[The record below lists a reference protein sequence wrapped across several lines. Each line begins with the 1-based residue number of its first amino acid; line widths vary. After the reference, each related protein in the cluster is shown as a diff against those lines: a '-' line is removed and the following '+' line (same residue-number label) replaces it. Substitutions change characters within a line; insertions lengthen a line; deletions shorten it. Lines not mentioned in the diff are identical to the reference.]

1 MVSNISNQQSHL
13 SNLISASGLQRTFH
27 EGGRELRVLRG
38 IDISVQRGQMVAVLG
53 ASGSGKS
60 TLLHLL
66 GGFDRP
72 TSGSVTFDGKNIY
85 DLPGVKL
92 DRYRNQHV
100 GFVFQ
105 FYHLLPEL
113 TALENVMIAAMIRR
127 GPFSWLAGHSAA
139 KQRAL
144 ALLERVGLKDRTR
157 HRPAKLSGGERQR
170 VAIARALMNQPDV
183 LLADEPTG
191 NLDRNTGA
199 NILQLLTELHAE
211 GQTMVIVTHDE
222 HVAARAESRG
232 SVRRLVDVQLSGS

>member
-1 MVSNISNQQSHL
+1 MPRDL
-13 SNLISASGLQRTFH
+13 LQATSLKRSFH
-27 EGGRELRVLRG
+27 EGGRELHVLRG
-38 IDISVQRGQMVAVLG
+38 IDINVQRGQMVAILG

-66 GGFDRP
+66 GGFERP
-72 TSGSVTFDGKNIY
+72 TACSVIFDGRNIY
-85 DLPGVKL
+85 DLPGGKL
-92 DRYRNQHV
+92 DHYRNQHV

-127 GPFSWLAGHSAA
+127 GPLSWLAGQGATR
-139 KQRAL
+139 QRAL
-144 ALLERVGLKDRTR
+144 ALLERVGLRERTR

-199 NILQLLTELHAE
+199 NILQLLTELHDE

-232 SVRRLVDVQLSGS
+232 SVRRLVDGQLDGL